1 VKWTRSD
8 DRHQGVRHSTEP
20 SSVDPRPAPR
30 SRSAVE
36 NDLRGLLAIRAWTR
50 RGDRPHDQVS
60 REAIT
65 RRTDRLLDELL
76 SLRQGDG

>member
-1 VKWTRSD
+1 MKWTRSD
-8 DRHQGVRHSTEP
+8 HGRQRVRHSTEP
-20 SSVDPRPAPR
+20 SSVEPRPVPR

-50 RGDRPHDQVS
+50 VGDRPLDQVA

-65 RRTDRLLDELL
+65 QRTDRLLDELL
-76 SLRQGDG
+76 SLRQRDD